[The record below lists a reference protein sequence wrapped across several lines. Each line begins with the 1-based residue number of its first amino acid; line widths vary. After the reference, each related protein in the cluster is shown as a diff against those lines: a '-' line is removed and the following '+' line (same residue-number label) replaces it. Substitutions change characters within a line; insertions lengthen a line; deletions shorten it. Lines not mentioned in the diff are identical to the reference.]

1 MKCGNPI
8 LISILN
14 VLFVFL
20 LLIPVQIV
28 AQNIQPT
35 KIIFETDMSTS
46 ADDVGALAMIH
57 GLVNR
62 GEAELLAVCYNEVH
76 PNGAAAIDA
85 INTWYG
91 RGHIPVG
98 VYRGEFSNPG
108 ASKFLDELSKFPN
121 DLDGESAPGAVEVYQ
136 NVLANEPD
144 GSVTIVSV
152 GFLNNLDLLLK
163 AAPTLVSRKV
173 KELVIISDPNSGGHN
188 LNTHNTTEAS
198 HNVLEN
204 WPSRIVFHHLGYQ
217 IMTGIGLKETSEKNP
232 VRAAYYNHFDSNFK
246 NLSSWDQMTVLYA
259 VRGIEGYFTKNLS
272 VQQTL
277 PNGYIMDMKP
287 GHRFYLEPLLP
298 DDAYARIIEDL
309 MIDPPPAKKKV
320 IFETDMCLDVDDV
333 GALAVLHHLAD
344 NREVEILAVSF
355 NEAHPSGAAAI
366 DAINTWY
373 GRGDIPVGVYKG
385 DLPDPDPSK
394 YLDALTKFPHDLDS
408 DDAPSSLDVY
418 RKVLASQSDGS
429 VTIISVGFLN
439 NLNDLLK
446 ADPDLIKKKV
456 KELVLMLYL
465 DSDSFQLSRHN
476 LQNTSLN
483 VIRNWPTPIVHSPVG
498 PQVLTGAALENTPVE
513 NPVRE
518 AYYKFFD
525 NTFQGRSSW
534 DQLAVL
540 YGIRG
545 ASGYFNKYATN
556 IGSLSNGLVWKLKS
570 GHHSYLVEKLSNET
584 YEKIIEPMMIASPQN
599 EK

>member
-1 MKCGNPI
+1 MI
-8 LISILN
+8 IVTSLL
-14 VLFVFL
+14 LVFL
-20 LLIPVQIV
+20 LLIPAQMV
-28 AQNIQPT
+28 AHNTQPT

-62 GEAELLAVCYNEVH
+62 GEVELLAVCYNEVH
-76 PNGAAAIDA
+76 PSGAAAIDA

-98 VYRGEFSNPG
+98 VYKDPLPEPG
-108 ASKFLDELSKFPN
+108 TSKFLDEVAKFPH
-121 DLDGESAPGAVEVYQ
+121 DLDAESAPSAVDVYLR
-136 NVLANEPD
+136 VLENEPD

-198 HNVLEN
+198 QNVLEN
-204 WPSRIVFHHLGYQ
+204 WPSQIAFHHLGYQ
-217 IMTGIGLKETSEKNP
+217 IMTGSGLKESSEDNP
-232 VRAAYYNHFDSNFK
+232 AREAYYRHFDSNFK
-246 NLSSWDQMTVLYA
+246 DLSSWDQMTVLYA
-259 VRGIEGYFTKNLS
+259 VRGAAGYFTKNLS
-272 VQQTL
+272 VKQTL
-277 PNGYIMDMKP
+277 PNGYMMDMKE
-287 GHRFYLEPLLP
+287 GYRFYLEPLLP

-309 MIDPPPAKKKV
+309 MVDPPVKKRV

-333 GALAVLHHLAD
+333 GALAVLNHLAD
-344 NREVEILAVSF
+344 NNEVEILAVSF

-394 YLDALTKFPHDLDS
+394 YLDAVAKLPHDLDS
-408 DDAPSSLDVY
+408 DNAPGSLDVY
-418 RKVLASQSDGS
+418 RKVLASQPDGS

-439 NLNDLLK
+439 NLNDLML
-446 ADPDLIKKKV
+446 AEPELVKKKV

-465 DSDSFQLSRHN
+465 DGDSFQLSRHN

-483 VIRNWPTPIVHSPVG
+483 VIRNWPTAIVHSPVG
-498 PQVLTGAALENTPVE
+498 PEVLTGAGLEKTPVE

-525 NTFQGRSSW
+525 DTFQGRSSW

-540 YGIRG
+540 YGVRG
-545 ASGYFNKYATN
+545 AAGYFDKYTTN
-556 IGSLSNGLVWKLKS
+556 MGSLSNGLVWKLKS
-570 GHHSYLVEKLSNET
+570 GYHSYLTEKLSNEE
-584 YEKIIEPMMIASPQN
+584 YEKIIEPMMIAPPKQ
-599 EK
+599 